1 MEIQGGQVLSLKVAL
16 KNPAGAGIAE
26 CAGRLHSY
34 IENKGLCVRWSPS
47 VWTLQMQLVAE
58 ADTRGRLLMSQS
70 CALSNCAAN
79 FPPDRSQRSSS
90 LGMISTSS
98 SSSKEQLEDLKW
110 MRIPPWNIL
119 DQE

>member
-1 MEIQGGQVLSLKVAL
+1 MEIQGGQVLSLKVEL

-47 VWTLQMQLVAE
+47 VWTLQRHLVAE
-58 ADTRGRLLMSQS
+58 ADTGWRLLTSQS
-70 CALSNCAAN
+70 CAHSNCVAN
-79 FPPDRSQRSSS
+79 FPPNKNQRSSS
-90 LGMISTSS
+90 LGMISTNSR
-98 SSSKEQLEDLKW
+98 SSKEQLEDLQW